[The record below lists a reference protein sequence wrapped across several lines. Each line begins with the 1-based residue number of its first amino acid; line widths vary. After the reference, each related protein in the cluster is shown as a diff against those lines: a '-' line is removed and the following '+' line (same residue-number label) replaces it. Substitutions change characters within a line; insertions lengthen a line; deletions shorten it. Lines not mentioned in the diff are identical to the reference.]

1 MAARTF
7 CSSETQATLIYKRHA
22 NQARLLK
29 ATVAKL
35 ALQLFHDVRLLFF
48 ISLSISSFLTFAAE
62 PTISLVKDDV
72 VVFLGGTDMVRAQRS
87 GHLETLLTWHF
98 REETPKFRDMSWEAD
113 TVFAL
118 GTETER
124 WRNGGYRGIKG
135 LGNLET
141 QLNNLKASVI
151 IVQLG
156 KNETFSGIKGLE
168 AFIQA
173 SNKLL
178 GRLRGEDRKL
188 IVISPTKFEQ
198 AENPLYPDLREKNS
212 DLSYYVKELKKSAS
226 KNDAFFVDLF
236 TDNKENFTTNGLH
249 IDPNNQAKFALQ
261 IAASLGIERPNGFEG
276 LDDLLESVREKH
288 RLWFD
293 YWRPANW
300 KCLFGDDNRRVFSIG
315 NQKSIPSIRDERDQI
330 PDLIAAAEKNVTA
343 VAKGITKPKITKQIP
358 LPPPTSAISP
368 KEELKEFRPAEG
380 FEVNLFASEK
390 LGVENPLTMRW
401 DSKGRMYVACTWTY
415 PHLKPG
421 EIPND
426 KIILL
431 TDTNGDG
438 QADRSTVFAD
448 GLNIPTGL
456 ETANDG
462 VYVGQSTDLLFLKDL
477 DGDGVA
483 DERKLILSGFGTGDS
498 HQAMNSFTW
507 SPDGELFF
515 CQGDGI
521 ESRVETPWGISSL
534 YQAGVYRL
542 RPGRLEL
549 HGLLDDFMGP
559 GNPWGVVFDNWGQ
572 SLVVD
577 GAGGISYLTPA
588 SIPAKRRLRLD
599 RIGNPGGY
607 CGVEMLNGRN
617 MPKSMR
623 GQFVINDYKSN
634 SVKRFSLKPN
644 GSGFKLDW
652 EDAVLKSDHRKFRPV
667 DIRMGPDGAIYI
679 ADFYNNVICHQ
690 DDYFRDPTRDLHHG
704 RIWRV
709 TYKKNPL
716 APKPSFSHASTDQL
730 LNMLKAPERWTRQQA
745 KFELNN
751 RKGINVKQITENW
764 VSQIKKNDPDYDRN
778 LFEALALCAIAEAP
792 SHKLLKQVI
801 NLKNHKARAF
811 AARVL
816 GRWHDRIPNTN
827 KLLAKI
833 TNDPHPQVRL
843 EAILACGQ
851 IPKAEVIQFAAQ
863 AVTRHSKDKWI
874 DYAFT
879 QAVRHQEQNWMDG
892 LTNGT
897 LDFENDTSSMLAIL
911 EKGGSK
917 KMLSKLIS
925 LAKSKSIDEKALSGV
940 FRGIASLGGT
950 NEIKRIFEPSFHSS
964 SASQMAAWS
973 ALINSQSA
981 KKPEGNTHMILQTAL
996 EGTNDSM
1003 RMQSLNLIEKWKISE
1018 LKDLTSTLAFKQTSS
1033 NATRLAAIQALGKLS
1048 GVDTKELN
1056 RLINSKESKA
1066 LRVAGI
1072 KSLTR
1077 LNLSEAAK
1085 LGAELI
1091 KNEQLVNEVLH
1102 AFLNRATGSK
1112 ALMEALIKSNLNK
1125 ASAGITLTKLQ
1136 SIGSSD
1142 KNLINYLSTV
1152 AEVKNTVPI
1161 YSPEY
1166 VSNLAKIASEGDA
1179 GNGKLIFSKTGCAA
1193 CHKTESATNNSITLI
1208 GPELE
1213 TIGNTLST
1221 ERIIEEV
1228 IWPSR
1233 HIKEGYNLLKIT
1245 TNEGDIFQGYERRS
1259 KERNVILRPLSQD
1272 QTITISQ
1279 DQIREKTQLGSA
1291 MPTGLTAS
1299 LSKQHLADLIRY
1311 LSDKGRN

>member
-1 MAARTF
+1 
-7 CSSETQATLIYKRHA
+7 
-22 NQARLLK
+22 
-29 ATVAKL
+29 
-35 ALQLFHDVRLLFF
+35 VRLLSFLL
-48 ISLSISSFLTFAAE
+48 LSITSIVAFAAE
-62 PTISLVKDDV
+62 PSISLDKDDV
-72 VVFLGGTDMVRAQRS
+72 VVFIGGTDMVRAQRS

-98 REETPKFRDMSWEAD
+98 RKETPKFRDMSWEAD

-124 WRNGGYRGIKG
+124 WRSGGFRGIKG

-141 QLNNLKASVI
+141 QLNNLKATVVI
-151 IVQLG
+151 IQLG
-156 KNETFSGIKGLE
+156 KNETFAGIKGLK
-168 AFIQA
+168 AFIQS
-173 SNKLL
+173 SNKLF
-178 GRLRGEDRKL
+178 GRLRGEGRKL

-198 AENPLYPDLREKNS
+198 SKNPLYPDLRDRNS
-212 DLSYYVKELKKSAS
+212 DLSHYVKELRTAAS
-226 KNDAFFVDLF
+226 NHDAIFVDLF
-236 TDNKENFTTNGLH
+236 TDNEEKFTTNGLH
-249 IDPNNQAKFALQ
+249 IAPDNQAKFALQ
-261 IAASLGIERPNGFEG
+261 IASSLGIERPKGFEG
-276 LDDLLESVREKH
+276 LNDLLVSVREKH

-315 NQKSIPSIRDERDQI
+315 NQKNIPSIRDERDQI
-330 PDLIAAAEKNVTA
+330 PDLINAAEKNITA
-343 VAKGITKPKITKQIP
+343 VAKGVTKPKIARQIS
-358 LPPPTSAISP
+358 LPPPTSALSS
-368 KEELKEFRPAEG
+368 EEEMKEFRPAEG

-401 DSKGRMYVACTWTY
+401 DSEGRMYVACTWTY

-438 QADRSTVFAD
+438 QADHSTVFAD

-456 ETANDG
+456 ETANG
-462 VYVGQSTDLLFLKDL
+462 GIYVGQSTDLLFLRDL

-483 DERKLILSGFGTGDS
+483 DERKVILSGFGTGDS

-577 GAGGISYLTPA
+577 GAGGITYLTPA

-607 CGVEMLNGRN
+607 CGVEMINGRN

-623 GQFVINDYKSN
+623 GQFVINDFKSN
-634 SVKRFSLKPN
+634 TVKRFSLRPN

-652 EDAVLKSDHRKFRPV
+652 KDAILKSNHRKFRPV

-709 TYKKNPL
+709 TYKKNPI
-716 APKPSFSHASTDQL
+716 APKPIFSKASTSQL

-745 KFELNN
+745 KFELNK
-751 RKGINVKQITENW
+751 RKGIQVRQIAEIW
-764 VSQIKKNDPDYDRN
+764 VSQINKDDPNYDRN

-811 AARVL
+811 ATRIL
-816 GRWHDRIPNTN
+816 GRWQDRLPNTN
-827 KLLAKI
+827 KLLAQAA
-833 TNDPHPQVRL
+833 NDPHPLVRL

-851 IPKAEVIQFAAQ
+851 IPKAKVIQFAAQ

-879 QAVRHQEQNWMDG
+879 QAVRHQELNWMNG
-892 LTNGT
+892 LTDGA
-897 LDFENDTSSMLAIL
+897 LDFKDDTSSMLAVL

-917 KMLSKLIS
+917 KILSQLLN
-925 LAKSKSIDEKALSGV
+925 LAKSNSINDNGLPGI
-940 FRGIASLGGT
+940 FRGIASLGGPS
-950 NEIKRIFEPSFHSS
+950 EIKRIFEPSFHSS
-964 SASQMAAWS
+964 KASQTAAWA
-973 ALINSQSA
+973 ALINSQSN
-981 KKPEGNTHMILQTAL
+981 KKPEGNSQVILQTAL
-996 EGTNDSM
+996 NGTNDSM
-1003 RMQSLNLIEKWKISE
+1003 RVQSLNLIAKWKISE
-1018 LKDLTSTLAFKQTSS
+1018 LKDSISALAFKKTASD
-1033 NATRLAAIQALGKLS
+1033 ATRLAAVLALGKLE
-1048 GVDTKELN
+1048 GVDTKK
-1056 RLINSKESKA
+1056 LIRMVNNKESRT
-1066 LRVAGI
+1066 LQIAGLE
-1072 KSLTR
+1072 SLAR

-1085 LGAELI
+1085 LGADMIAEGQP
-1091 KNEQLVNEVLH
+1091 EDEVLYI
-1102 AFLNRATGSK
+1102 FLNRESGSK
-1112 ALMEALIKSNLNK
+1112 ALMKALTKSNLDK
-1125 ASAGITLTKLQ
+1125 TSAAKTLVKLQ

-1142 KNLINYLSTV
+1142 TNLMNYLSKV
-1152 AEVKNTVPI
+1152 AGIKNTVPT
-1161 YSPEY
+1161 YSLEY
-1166 VSNLAKIASEGDA
+1166 ISNLAKASSKGDA
-1179 GNGKLIFSKTGCAA
+1179 KNGKLIFSTAGCAA
-1193 CHKTESATNNSITLI
+1193 CHKIESSNNNGIPFI

-1213 TIGNTLST
+1213 TIGNTLSP

-1233 HIKEGYNLLKIT
+1233 HVKEGYNLLQVT
-1245 TNEGDIFQGYERRS
+1245 TNGGDVYQGYEQRS
-1259 KERNVILRPLSQD
+1259 REKSVILRPLSQAR
-1272 QTITISQ
+1272 TITIPQ
-1279 DQIREKTQLGSA
+1279 EQIREQSQLGSA
-1291 MPTGLTAS
+1291 MPTGLTAN
-1299 LSKQHLADLIRY
+1299 LSKKHLSDLIRY
-1311 LSDKGRN
+1311 LSEKGRN